1 MPPKNKNRYP
11 TLNKD
16 QVEAITSHVLA
27 CMEDFANG
35 QESMKEMAKISD
47 EEWITSNLKYFTH
60 CLSASNYIL
69 DKMRVK
75 KVGA

>member
-1 MPPKNKNRYP
+1 MAAKSKNRYP
-11 TLNKD
+11 TLSKE
-16 QVEAITSHVLA
+16 QAEAITSHVLA
-27 CMEDFANG
+27 CMSDFANG
-35 QESMKEMAKISD
+35 QESMKEMAKLSD

>member
-11 TLNKD
+11 QLNLE
-16 QVEAITSHVLA
+16 QVEAITTHILA

-47 EEWITSNLKYFTH
+47 EEWIVSNLKYFTH

-69 DKMRVK
+69 DKMRCK
-75 KVGA
+75 KAGA